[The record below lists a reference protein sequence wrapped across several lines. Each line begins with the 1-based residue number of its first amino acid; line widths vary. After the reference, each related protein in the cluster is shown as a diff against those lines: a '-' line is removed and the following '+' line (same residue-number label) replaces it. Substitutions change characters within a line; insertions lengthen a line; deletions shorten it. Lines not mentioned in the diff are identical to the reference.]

1 MGTSP
6 LGLPL
11 AVKRPTLQTDA
22 DLPPGSSP
30 GWIRRHLRYVA
41 SELEGANITVRQSCG
56 SISSTA
62 RMSGFH
68 NLGLAA
74 LFALAFLAWGI
85 SSLRPLFRSI
95 SDSSIASSPAPAW
108 KLKDLDGK
116 LVKSSDFLGKVVI
129 LDFWATW
136 CAPCKVEIPGFIALQ
151 KQYGDQGLVVIG
163 VSLDRSGPA
172 VVKRFMADLGNE
184 LSCGPR
190 RCGAY
195 ASFWRNGNPNDG
207 RSSIAPGRSSRGTWV
222 SPREKPSRRKSSPCS
237 SECSGHLQ
245 AAVSPP
251 GDRRSDVGRTLGA
264 TVGTPLHTHPDR

>member
-163 VSLDRSGPA
+163 VSLDNEPA
-172 VVKRFMADLGNE
+172 VVRRFMADFGMNYRVVLGD
-184 LSCGPR
+184 LML
-190 RCGAY
+190 
-195 ASFWRNGNPNDG
+195 
-207 RSSIAPGRSSRGTWV
+207 
-222 SPREKPSRRKSSPCS
+222 
-237 SECSGHLQ
+237 LQ
-245 AAVSPP
+245 AFGGTAIQTTVIIDRA
-251 GDRRSDVGRTLGA
+251 GDIAARHVGF
-264 TVGTPLHTHPDR
+264 TPRQTFENEIKPLL

>member
-6 LGLPL
+6 LRLPL
-11 AVKRPTLQTDA
+11 AVERPTLQTDA
-22 DLPPGSSP
+22 DLPPGLSP
-30 GWIRRHLRYVA
+30 GWIRRHLRYAA
-41 SELEGANITVRQSCG
+41 SELEGAKITVRQSCG
-56 SISSTA
+56 SINSTA

-151 KQYGDQGLVVIG
+151 KQYGEQGLVVIG
-163 VSLDRSGPA
+163 VSLDNEPA
-172 VVKRFMADLGNE
+172 VVRRFMADFGMNYRVVLGD
-184 LSCGPR
+184 LML
-190 RCGAY
+190 
-195 ASFWRNGNPNDG
+195 
-207 RSSIAPGRSSRGTWV
+207 
-222 SPREKPSRRKSSPCS
+222 
-237 SECSGHLQ
+237 LQ
-245 AAVSPP
+245 AFGGTAVPTTVIIDRA
-251 GDRRSDVGRTLGA
+251 GDIAARHVGF
-264 TVGTPLHTHPDR
+264 TPRQTFENEIKPLL

>member
-151 KQYGDQGLVVIG
+151 KQYGEQGLVVIG
-163 VSLDRSGPA
+163 VSLDSQGPA
-172 VVKRFMADLGNE
+172 IVKRFMAYLEMNYRVVLGDVA
-184 LSCGPR
+184 LMQAFG
-190 RCGAY
+190 
-195 ASFWRNGNPNDG
+195 
-207 RSSIAPGRSSRGTWV
+207 GTAIPTTV
-222 SPREKPSRRKSSPCS
+222 VINRAGKIVARHVGFTPRETFEKEIKP
-237 SECSGHLQ
+237 L
-245 AAVSPP
+245 
-251 GDRRSDVGRTLGA
+251 L
-264 TVGTPLHTHPDR
+264 

>member
-6 LGLPL
+6 LRLPL
-11 AVKRPTLQTDA
+11 AVERPTLQTDA
-22 DLPPGSSP
+22 DLPPGLSP
-30 GWIRRHLRYVA
+30 GWIRRHLRYAA
-41 SELEGANITVRQSCG
+41 SELEGAKITVRQSCG
-56 SISSTA
+56 SINSTA

-151 KQYGDQGLVVIG
+151 KQYGEQGLVVIG
-163 VSLDRSGPA
+163 VSLDNEPA
-172 VVKRFMADLGNE
+172 VVRRFMADFGMNYRVVLGD
-184 LSCGPR
+184 LML
-190 RCGAY
+190 
-195 ASFWRNGNPNDG
+195 
-207 RSSIAPGRSSRGTWV
+207 
-222 SPREKPSRRKSSPCS
+222 
-237 SECSGHLQ
+237 LQ
-245 AAVSPP
+245 AFGGTAIPTTVIIDRA
-251 GDRRSDVGRTLGA
+251 GDIAARHVGF
-264 TVGTPLHTHPDR
+264 TPRQTFENEIKPLL

>member
-11 AVKRPTLQTDA
+11 AVERPTLQRDA
-22 DLPPGSSP
+22 DLPPGLSP
-30 GWIRRHLRYVA
+30 GWIRRHLRYAA

-151 KQYGDQGLVVIG
+151 KQYGEQGLVVIG
-163 VSLDRSGPA
+163 VSLDNEPA
-172 VVKRFMADLGNE
+172 VVRRFMADFGMNYRVVLGD
-184 LSCGPR
+184 LML
-190 RCGAY
+190 
-195 ASFWRNGNPNDG
+195 
-207 RSSIAPGRSSRGTWV
+207 
-222 SPREKPSRRKSSPCS
+222 
-237 SECSGHLQ
+237 LQ
-245 AAVSPP
+245 AFGGTAIPTTVIIDRA
-251 GDRRSDVGRTLGA
+251 GDIAAAARGFHSA
-264 TVGTPLHTHPDR
+264 TNIRK